1 MLRLAG
7 LALVIA
13 SVTASV
19 NTAAAPSGRVVR
31 VIRAGDARGAAP
43 RLCDIRGDSGTCIGE
58 QPRNGQHVLVLDEHR
73 VVAEVQI
80 VEATSS
86 IASCQSVWTVKTR
99 PVHGVASDSDGIGVI
114 DLRLDPSRARV
125 LEKARNPASPS
136 GHPGDEVLRAVD
148 RDGDGIADILITRYS
163 CDVSG
168 KPSAGPSSSCI
179 DIWARTSAQSGGKL
193 VRASQLNF
201 APCNL

>member
-7 LALVIA
+7 LAFVLA
-13 SVTASV
+13 SVPAAGSA
-19 NTAAAPSGRVVR
+19 AAAPNGRVVR
-31 VIRAGDARGAAP
+31 VVRAGDSRSTAP

-58 QPRNGQHVLVLDEHR
+58 QPRSGQHVMVLDEHR

-80 VEATSS
+80 VEASTM

-99 PVHGVASDSDGIGVI
+99 PIHGVATDSDGIGVI

-168 KPSAGPSSSCI
+168 KPSAAPSPSCI
-179 DIWARTSAQSGGKL
+179 DIWARTGAQSGGKL